1 MISFLNDYSEGAH
14 PEVLRELSEHN
25 LIPTPGYGEDPVTEE
40 ARSLL
45 RNAMGMPDAEIHF
58 LVGGTQ
64 TNAAYIAAVL
74 RPWEGVISAET
85 GHIAQH
91 ETGAVEA
98 SGHKVLT
105 LPAPEGKLRAEDV
118 REVLA
123 EHRVNEIREHMVK
136 PGMIY
141 ISNPTELGTVY
152 RRSELIAL
160 HETAREFGI
169 PLYLDGAR
177 LGSALAAKG
186 NDMTLP
192 EIAGNVDA
200 FTVGG
205 TKNGMLF
212 GEALVFTTPGFVRD
226 FRYLEKQRGA
236 MLAKGWLLG
245 LQFRALFRDGL
256 YFRLAEKAVALAETL
271 SAGFRERGLELFVE
285 SPTNQVFVLLTDGE
299 AAYLRGKYAFEFWEK
314 ADGGRSVY
322 RFVTS
327 FARTEE
333 EIRALLDD
341 TETAKKRT
349 DAQIW

>member
-14 PEVLRELSEHN
+14 PEVLRALSEHN
-25 LIPTPGYGEDPVTEE
+25 FISTPGYGEDPVTEE

-45 RNAMGMPDAEIHF
+45 RKAADLPDAEIHF

-64 TNAAYIAAVL
+64 TNSACIASLL

-123 EHRVNEIREHMVK
+123 AHRANEIREHTVK

-141 ISNPTELGTVY
+141 VSDPTELGTVY
-152 RRSELIAL
+152 TGAELSAL
-160 HETAREFGI
+160 HGTAREFGI

-177 LGSALAAKG
+177 LGAALAAKG

-192 EIAGNVDA
+192 EIARNVDV

-212 GEALVFTTPGFVRD
+212 GEALVFSTPGFVRD

-245 LQFRALFRDGL
+245 LQFRTLFADGL
-256 YFRLAEKAVALAETL
+256 YFRLGEKAVRLAERL
-271 SAGFRERGLELFVE
+271 SAGFRESGYELFVE
-285 SPTNQVFVLLTDGE
+285 SPTNQVFVLLSDGE
-299 AAYLRGKYAFEFWEK
+299 ARYLRGKYAFEFWEK
-314 ADGGRSVY
+314 AGEGKSVY

-333 EIRALLDD
+333 EIDALLGDAAD
-341 TETAKKRT
+341 AKTRS
-349 DAQIW
+349 DAQ

>member
-14 PEVLRELSEHN
+14 PEVLRALSEHN
-25 LIPTPGYGEDPVTEE
+25 SVPTPGYGEDPVTEE
-40 ARSLL
+40 ARALL
-45 RNAMGMPDAEIHF
+45 RDAMKMADAEIHF

-64 TNAAYIAAVL
+64 TNSAYIASVL

-118 REVLA
+118 RRVLA
-123 EHRVNEIREHMVK
+123 EHRANEIREHMVK

-141 ISNPTELGTVY
+141 LSDPTELGTVY
-152 RRSELIAL
+152 TKAELSAL
-160 HETAREFGI
+160 HGVAREFGI

-177 LGSALAAKG
+177 LGAALAAKG

-192 EIAGNVDA
+192 DIARNVDA

-212 GEALVFTTPGFVRD
+212 GEALVFSTPGFVRD

-245 LQFRALFRDGL
+245 LQFRALFADGL
-256 YFRLAEKAVALAETL
+256 YFRLAEKAVRLAETL
-271 SAGFRERGLELFVE
+271 SAGFRERGFDLFVE
-285 SPTNQVFVLLTDGE
+285 SPTNQVFVLLADGE
-299 AAYLRGKYAFEFWEK
+299 AEYLRRGYAFEFWEK
-314 ADGGRSVY
+314 AGEGKSVY

-327 FARTEE
+327 FARREE
-333 EIRALLDD
+333 EIEALLCDA
-341 TETAKKRT
+341 ENAKKR
-349 DAQIW
+349 AEAR